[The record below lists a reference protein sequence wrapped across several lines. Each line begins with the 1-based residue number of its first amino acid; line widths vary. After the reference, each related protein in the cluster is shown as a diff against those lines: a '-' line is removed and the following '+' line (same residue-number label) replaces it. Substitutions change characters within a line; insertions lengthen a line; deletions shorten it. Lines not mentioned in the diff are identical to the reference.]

1 MAKKSETKEVTSA
14 EMSVKELEVRLAEVR
29 ENHFR
34 LQFRHASNPLKN
46 PMQIR
51 EARREVARIKTILH
65 QKKQGT
71 S

>member
-1 MAKKSETKEVTSA
+1 MKGREKEAMKS
-14 EMSVKELEVRLAEVR
+14 MSVQELEARLKEAQEA
-29 ENHFR
+29 HFR

-51 EARREVARIKTILH
+51 MKRREIAQLRTRLH
-65 QKKQGT
+65 QKEAGA